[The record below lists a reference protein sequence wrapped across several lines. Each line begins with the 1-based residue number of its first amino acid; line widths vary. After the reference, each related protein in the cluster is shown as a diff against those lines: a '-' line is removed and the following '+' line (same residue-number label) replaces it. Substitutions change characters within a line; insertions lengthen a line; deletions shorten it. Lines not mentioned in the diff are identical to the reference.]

1 MAFAINKVNTMFIR
15 ISSRSWKQYKN
26 LKISKICAHN
36 FCIQTNIKIEEAK
49 VQKLTPPIGNGK
61 VFNSIDEVISDIPD
75 GAKLLVGGFGLCGIP
90 ENLILALLKKGTK
103 QLTVVSN
110 NAGVEDA
117 GLGKLLK
124 EHRIKRM
131 IASYVGENPEFER
144 QYLSGQL
151 EVELTPQG
159 TLAERMRAGGAGIP
173 AFYTPT
179 AFGTIVQEGNVVI
192 KYDKDGKAEI
202 SGEARSTNQFNG
214 RNYVLETAITGDFA
228 LVKAWKA
235 DPAGNLV
242 FRKSARNFNPVMCKA
257 ANVAI
262 AEVEEIVEIGQLDP
276 DQVHLPGIFVDRVV
290 KGPHY
295 EKRIE
300 KRLTKQSIKP
310 KKVTPASK
318 ARERIIRRAALEF
331 KDGMYANLGIGI
343 PMLASNYIPKGIKV
357 TLQSENGILG
367 LGPFPDEENVDA
379 DLINAGKETVTVL
392 PGASFFSSDD
402 SFAMI
407 RGGHID
413 LTILGGM
420 QVSENGD
427 LANWIV
433 PGTVVKGMGGAMDL
447 VSSSRTKVV
456 VTMEHRARDGS
467 PKILKN
473 CTLPVTGQ
481 QCVDLIITDLAVF
494 EVIKG
499 EGLKLI
505 EVAANVDISDVV
517 SSTGCEFTVA
527 DDLKEMQQVKT
538 TQHNC
543 DCIIKILYKYINKF
557 VHCN

>member
-1 MAFAINKVNTMFIR
+1 MAFALRGVSGVFLRWN
-15 ISSRSWKQYKN
+15 SGSRGAI
-26 LKISKICAHN
+26 KISQVCTVNFSIKTDIPEVEQEVKKLKSSPVGNGKI
-36 FCIQTNIKIEEAK
+36 FTNIEEA
-49 VQKLTPPIGNGK
+49 V
-61 VFNSIDEVISDIPD
+61 SDVHD

-90 ENLILALLKKGTK
+90 ENLIAAILKNGSKD
-103 QLTVVSN
+103 LTLVSN
-110 NAGVEDA
+110 NAGVEDF
-117 GLGKLLK
+117 GLGILLK
-124 EHRIKRM
+124 EHRVKRM

-159 TLAERMRAGGAGIP
+159 TLAERVRAGGAGIP

-179 AFGTIVQEGNVVI
+179 AFGTIVQEGNVII
-192 KYDKDGKAEI
+192 KYDKNGNAEI
-202 SGEARSTNQFNG
+202 SGEPRNVNHFDG

-235 DPAGNLV
+235 DTAGNLI

-257 ANVAI
+257 AKVAI
-262 AEVEEIVEIGQLDP
+262 VEVEEIVELGQLNP
-276 DQVHLPGIFVDRVV
+276 DHIHLPGIFVDRIV
-290 KGPHY
+290 KGPCY

-300 KRLTKQSIKP
+300 KRSTKQTLKP

-318 ARERIIRRAALEF
+318 ARNMIIRRAALEF
-331 KDGMYANLGIGI
+331 KDGMYANLGIGM
-343 PMLASNYIPKGIKV
+343 PMLASNYIPRGVKV

-367 LGPFPDEENVDA
+367 LGPVPDEDDVDA

-392 PGASFFSSDD
+392 PGAAFFSSDE
-402 SFAMI
+402 SFGMI

-427 LANWIV
+427 LANWMI
-433 PGTVVKGMGGAMDL
+433 PGTMVKGMGGAMDL
-447 VSSSRTKVV
+447 VSSPNTKVV
-456 VTMEHRARDGS
+456 VTMEHTARDGS

-481 QCVDLIITDLAVF
+481 QCVDLIITDLGVF
-494 EVIKG
+494 EVMKG

-505 EVAANVDISDVV
+505 EIAHNVEISQII
-517 SSTGCEFTVA
+517 SSTDCEFSVA
-527 DDLKEMQQVKT
+527 DDLKEMEQVT
-538 TQHNC
+538 
-543 DCIIKILYKYINKF
+543 DDDL
-557 VHCN
+557 